1 MSKFWAE
8 VPLGTLQTE
17 NRLPKDYNGEYLVRI
32 VSNMKYNPVKAF
44 NCHLSAWVAGKRKL
58 EYCQISLLYLE
69 ALERVRRQPE
79 ILEKSG
85 RLLYHVSK
93 YGLDCLLTQP
103 QWFRGQLIALN
114 NIFGSLLLS
123 PRSLGSE
130 TYERLMELKFV
141 QRISPGKAKSSF
153 PEVAYIGVGYRDK
166 GHCRKKELDA
176 QPSWQEVA
184 MATNVKFPSEK
195 SKLQQSD
202 RHTNLILSENWKDLR
217 ISQSRRRRKLRRQ
230 ETSLFY

>member
-1 MSKFWAE
+1 MSNFWAE

-44 NCHLSAWVAGKRKL
+44 NCHLSAWVAGKRGL
-58 EYCQISLLYLE
+58 EYCQISILYHE
-69 ALERVRRQPE
+69 ALERARRQPE
-79 ILEKSG
+79 ILKKSG
-85 RLLYHVSK
+85 RLLYYISM
-93 YGLDCLLTQP
+93 YGLDCLLIQP
-103 QWFRGQLIALN
+103 QWFREQIIALN
-114 NIFGSLLLS
+114 KYFGPLLLS

-130 TYERLMELKFV
+130 AYERLMELNFV

-176 QPSWQEVA
+176 QPCWQELA
-184 MATNVKFPSEK
+184 MSTNVEFPPEK
-195 SKLQQSD
+195 PKLRQRD
-202 RHTNLILSENWKDLR
+202 KHLDLILSENWRDLR
-217 ISQSRRRRKLRRQ
+217 ISQLRRRRKLRRQ